1 MKIEKFSCPSCGT
14 RVPSIKA
21 FYMTNFTKIQCKQ
34 CGVRIRPTRKA
45 LSIIGGV
52 GGGIGGALG
61 IVITLYGFTSGN
73 WIAAGFILFSFLI
86 ILAVMCSYFT
96 IKFTDFVEA

>member
-14 RVPSIKA
+14 RVPNTKA
-21 FYMTNFTKIQCKQ
+21 LYMTNFTKISCQQ
-34 CGVRIRPTRKA
+34 CGARIRPTRKA

-61 IVITLYGFTSGN
+61 AVIIRYGFISDN
-73 WIAAGFILFSFLI
+73 WTAAVFMLLLSLIFLVSVS
-86 ILAVMCSYFT
+86 LYFT